1 LAANFLKKI
10 SRLMNS
16 ILLTTQSVQLV
27 PMPASLDPHAPI
39 PGRGAHLNPPNR
51 FEPLI
56 LEPDPDC
63 PPEERPH
70 PHTQFFFDASES
82 LLTRND
88 SPDIPFTLG
97 LNPYRG
103 CEHGCAY
110 CFARPYHDYL
120 GWSSGLDFETKILV
134 KLRAPALLRK
144 ELSSPRWQPEAISMS
159 GITDCYQPC
168 ERQFRVTRGC
178 LEVCAELRQPISII
192 TKNALVTRDLDVL
205 TGLARDQC
213 TAVYVSVTTL
223 DTELAGKLEPRASR
237 PAARLRAIRELS
249 AAGIPVGVMVAPI
262 IPGLTDHEMP
272 AILAAAAEAGA
283 KRAGYVVMRLPYAV
297 KDIFLQWLDDH
308 APTKKARIVDRVR
321 EIRGG
326 KLNVSEWGAR
336 LKGEGIFAEQLRE
349 LFLVCARRAG
359 LNQERFTL
367 STAHFR
373 PPGGRQLT
381 LF

>member
-1 LAANFLKKI
+1 M
-10 SRLMNS
+10 S
-16 ILLTTQSVQLV
+16 
-27 PMPASLDPHAPI
+27 ASSPQPNPSGSI
-39 PGRGAHLNPPNR
+39 PGRGAPINPPNR

-70 PHTQFFFDASES
+70 PRTQFYIDGTES

-88 SPDIPFTLG
+88 SPDIPFTVG

-110 CFARPYHDYL
+110 CFARPYHEYL

-134 KLRAPALLRK
+134 KLRAPQLLRQ
-144 ELSSPRWQPEAISMS
+144 ELAAPRWEPQSITMS
-159 GITDCYQPC
+159 GATDCYQPC
-168 ERQFRVTRGC
+168 ERNFRVTRAC

-192 TKNALVTRDLDVL
+192 TKNALVTRDLDL
-205 TGLARDQC
+205 LAELARFQAV
-213 TAVYVSVTTL
+213 AVYVSVTSL
-223 DTELAGKLEPRASR
+223 DSDLAGKLEPRASR
-237 PAARLRAIRELS
+237 PAARLRAIRELA
-249 AAGIPVGVMVAPI
+249 AAGIPVAAMVAPV
-262 IPGLTDHEMP
+262 IPGLTDHELP
-272 AILAAAAEAGA
+272 AILDAIAAAGA
-283 KRAGYVVMRLPYAV
+283 KRAGYVIMRLPYAV
-297 KDIFLQWLDDH
+297 KEIFLQWLDDH

-336 LKGEGIFAEQLRE
+336 MRGEGIFAEQMRS
-349 LFLVCARRAG
+349 LFDVCARRAG
-359 LNQERFTL
+359 LNQERFEL

-373 PPGGRQLT
+373 PPGGRQLE

>member
-1 LAANFLKKI
+1 MSTPLH
-10 SRLMNS
+10 SS
-16 ILLTTQSVQLV
+16 GS
-27 PMPASLDPHAPI
+27 I
-39 PGRGAHLNPPNR
+39 PGRGASVNPPNR

-63 PPEERPH
+63 PPDERPH
-70 PHTQFFFDASES
+70 PRTQFFFDASES
-82 LLTRND
+82 LLTTND
-88 SPDIPFTLG
+88 SPDIPFTVG

-110 CFARPYHDYL
+110 CFARPYHEYL

-134 KLRAPALLRK
+134 KLRAPALLRA
-144 ELSSPRWQPEAISMS
+144 ELSSPRWQPQSISMS

-205 TGLARDQC
+205 TELARYQA

-223 DTELAGKLEPRASR
+223 DTDLAGQLEPRASR

-249 AAGIPVGVMVAPI
+249 AAGIPVGVMVAPV
-262 IPGLTDHEMP
+262 IPGLTDHELP
-272 AILAAAAEAGA
+272 AILEAAAAAGA
-283 KRAGYVVMRLPYAV
+283 KRAGYIVMRLPYAV
-297 KDIFLQWLDDH
+297 KEIFLQWLDDH
-308 APTKKARIVDRVR
+308 VPTKKARVVDRVQ

-326 KLNVSEWGAR
+326 KLNVSEWGTR
-336 LKGEGIFAEQLRE
+336 LKGEGIFAEQLRD
-349 LFLVCARRAG
+349 LFQVTARRAG
-359 LNQERFTL
+359 PNQERLPL
-367 STAHFR
+367 STTHFR
-373 PPGGRQLT
+373 RPGGEQLS